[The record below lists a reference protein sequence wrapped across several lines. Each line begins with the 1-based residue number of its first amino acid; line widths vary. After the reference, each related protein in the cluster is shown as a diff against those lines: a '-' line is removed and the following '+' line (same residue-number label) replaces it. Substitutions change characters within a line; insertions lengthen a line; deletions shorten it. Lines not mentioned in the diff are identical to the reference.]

1 MRRVVNTESN
11 SCCLIAQMPGE
22 GNRLHYHPNWNEWW
36 YIVDGE
42 WEFEIEEEKYIVKK
56 DDIVFIPKNK
66 WHKIKCVGDKMAIRL
81 AVSRSDVAHVYK
93 NI

>member
-1 MRRVVNTESN
+1 MKTTCQKKIVTLLISAACMGAAVVYADQMDDYAAYCSES
-11 SCCLIAQMPGE
+11 G
-22 GNRLHYHPNWNEWW
+22 G
-36 YIVDGE
+36 VV
-42 WEFEIEEEKYIVKK
+42 EEKHIVKK